1 MLLQPI
7 FGLAQH
13 AFVWDYYYFIS
24 FFFFFPLGVGEQEAE
39 DKAVNC

>member
-13 AFVWDYYYFIS
+13 AFVWDYYYFIVFL
-24 FFFFFPLGVGEQEAE
+24 FFLLWAWGSKMQRI
-39 DKAVNC
+39 KL